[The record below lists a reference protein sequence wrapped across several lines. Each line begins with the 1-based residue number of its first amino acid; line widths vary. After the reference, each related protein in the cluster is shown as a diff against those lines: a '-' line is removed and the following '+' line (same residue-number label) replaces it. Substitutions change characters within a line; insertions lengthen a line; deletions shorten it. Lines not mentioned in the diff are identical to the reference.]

1 MWTGNAM
8 DFWGAGP
15 VWSAQQRLG
24 AYRESTLLKD
34 LGDHPVGQRLTLIKG
49 C

>member
-1 MWTGNAM
+1 MWTGNAV

-34 LGDHPVGQRLTLIKG
+34 PVGQRLTLIKG